1 MTVKRGA
8 NKTKGRVTL
17 KDVARELGV
26 AASTV
31 SNAYNRPDQLSPAL
45 RDSVLQTAERLGYL
59 GPDPTARS
67 LRRGVTNTIGL
78 VYPSPLSY
86 TFTDPIA
93 GLFVQG
99 IALEVERQGYTL
111 LLVGGEVD
119 DDVSA
124 QRSTKPTLATAT
136 TVQVDGFIV
145 HCFASDDPVLEATL
159 TRGLPIVMVDHHID
173 QHGNEAFSS
182 VKIEDELGA
191 KQAANHVL
199 EHGHSQFGIIS
210 LEMTPK
216 TRSGLATLDQQAAMT
231 YTTTKI
237 RLEGYRRAIERAGL
251 DWETSA
257 AVYETADNTPAEGE
271 LAAASLLAQT
281 PQPTAI
287 LAMSDQLALGALTYI
302 KRQGLDV
309 PADVSV
315 VGFDDMPG
323 SIHASPPLT
332 TVRQPHVDKGKHA
345 GKLLLAQLQGDTSL
359 ASVTLPTKLIVRGSS
374 GPAPQS

>member
-8 NKTKGRVTL
+8 NKTKARGRVTL

-45 RDSVLQTAERLGYL
+45 RDDVLRTAERLGYL

-111 LLVGGEVD
+111 LLVGGAVD
-119 DDVSA
+119 DDASA
-124 QRSTKPTLATAT
+124 EKTSKPTLATAT

-159 TRGLPIVMVDHHID
+159 TRGLPVVMVDH
-173 QHGNEAFSS
+173 HGNEAFSS

-191 KQAANHVL
+191 KQAATHL
-199 EHGHSQFGIIS
+199 LKLGHTQFGIIS
-210 LEMTPK
+210 LEMTPQA
-216 TRSGLATLDQQAAMT
+216 RSGLATLDQQAATT

-237 RLEGYRRAIERAGL
+237 RLEGYRRAMERAGL
-251 DWETSA
+251 DWETCA

-281 PQPTAI
+281 PRPTAI
-287 LAMSDQLALGALTYI
+287 LAMSDQLALGALACA
-302 KRQGLDV
+302 KRQGLDI
-309 PADVSV
+309 PSDVSI

-332 TVRQPHVDKGKHA
+332 TVHQPHVDKGKHA
-345 GKLLLAQLQGDTSL
+345 GKLLLAQLQGDISL

-374 GPAPQS
+374 GPVPQY